1 MSKLL
6 SQSTRQ
12 RSKDLLSIE
21 IRKVQ
26 TEISRLQEESGRSAT
41 VKPSPVS
48 SQQKCYEVKLSNYG
62 KIAYHIFKS
71 LPTYHNFI
79 SYIYC
84 TNFLKSILKNN
95 SDRPYNFILK
105 IKGIAYME

>member
-1 MSKLL
+1 MHIFQLKSDVEELSKLL

-62 KIAYHIFKS
+62 KLAYHILKS
-71 LPTYHNFI
+71 L
-79 SYIYC
+79 S
-84 TNFLKSILKNN
+84 
-95 SDRPYNFILK
+95 
-105 IKGIAYME
+105 